1 MNGAPVPVPKTS
13 LFKAT
18 VDPAKAKVK
27 TKPGVPT
34 PKAIVQM
41 AKAIGEPV
49 AAKSILDL
57 PPEPKAAPVGVPLVK
72 ATVVP
77 VVIPLGLA
85 ESILSK
91 PSTGGG
97 WQAIMGDLQKALVKT
112 AEVAD
117 PASSHVLEL
126 TPYLLLKLIDKAT
139 LYGASGGYQGVMKS
153 IVCFA
158 VKQHPG
164 KVLKIL
170 GGGQ

>member
-1 MNGAPVPVPKTS
+1 MTMNGAPVPVPKTS

-41 AKAIGEPV
+41 AKAIGEPM
-49 AAKSILDL
+49 
-57 PPEPKAAPVGVPLVK
+57 AAPVGVPLVK

-170 GGGQ
+170 GGGQLGWDTRRA